1 MGVTLD
7 EALERAVKAHKVGQI
22 QEADRIYTA
31 ILQAQP
37 KHPDANHNMGVLAV
51 GVGQIED
58 ALPFFK
64 AALEANPSIGQYW
77 LSYTDALM
85 KLGRMAEAKAVFD
98 QAKDKGAGGEKF
110 DQLEQKLAA
119 QELQDPPFGKLQTI
133 IDLYTQGQLQQA
145 LSESSQMLVIFPN
158 SVTLLNLVGASNAG
172 LMQFR
177 AAIDS
182 YKQALKIKP
191 NYADTYYNL
200 GNALYDKGDL
210 EEAIES
216 YNEAV
221 SIKPDYAE
229 AYNNLGNVLTD
240 KGDFEAGINCFT
252 QALKIK
258 PNYHEAYNNIGNAL
272 RVKGNEAEALDS
284 YEQALRIKPDYADVH
299 NNIGIVLNNRSDPDA
314 AIKSYKQAL
323 KIKPDYAEVYN
334 NMGIAFR
341 DKGDFDAAINS
352 YKQALSIKSDYA
364 EVYNNMGVVLDSIG
378 DPEAAIESYKQAL
391 KINPNFAEA
400 KLNLLK
406 LQTSYTS
413 QIKNENL
420 IVVVNKVIR
429 QINLENNISKIITDN
444 QVTNLVSESL
454 RFIDSYGLDLKIKD
468 SQTYRRNSVDLN
480 CKRHMSIFKEHG
492 IISEFCFGCYKV
504 QVEPRSIIELIK
516 LYFIFDQLELDENN
530 TRKCTIELRP
540 EISGFYK
547 GLIYCSSLKQANK
560 VALYLD
566 TVVIER
572 IGSGLSPQVKRGCS
586 EYPISFPNYKEINNS
601 GPQLMNYN
609 DEWRIIEENHDK
621 EKPMHPQENIR
632 PSLSGLNLNDILIIQ
647 KWIDYAKG
655 IRDPS
660 VGLIN
665 QTEIHYQDVYD
676 LAKARLD
683 LFNFSA

>member
-7 EALERAVKAHKVGQI
+7 EALERAVKAHRVGQI

-64 AALEANPSIGQYW
+64 AALEANHSIGQYW

-85 KLGRMAEAKAVFD
+85 KLGRIAEAKTVFD
-98 QAKDKGAGGEKF
+98 QAKDKGVGGEKF
-110 DQLEQKLAA
+110 DQLEQKLAG
-119 QELQDPPFGKLQTI
+119 QELQDPPSGKLQTI

-145 LSESSQMLVIFPN
+145 LSESSQMLVSFPN

-252 QALKIK
+252 QALKIE

-299 NNIGIVLNNRSDPDA
+299 NNIGIVLNNRSDSDA

-341 DKGDFDAAINS
+341 DMGDFDAAINS
-352 YKQALSIKSDYA
+352 YKQALSIKPDYA

-391 KINPNFAEA
+391 KLNPNFAEA

-406 LQTSYTS
+406 LLTSYTS

-420 IVVVNKVIR
+420 IVVVNTLIR
-429 QINLENNISKIITDN
+429 HINIENNISKIITDN
-444 QVTNLVSESL
+444 QVTNLVSKSL
-454 RFIDSYGLDLKIKD
+454 RFIDSYGLELKIKD

-547 GLIYCSSLKQANK
+547 GLIYCSNLEEAYQIAN
-560 VALYLD
+560 Y
-566 TVVIER
+566 IEILVKEN
-572 IGSGLSPQVKRGCS
+572 IGSKMNIIVKRGCS
-586 EYPISFPNYKEINNS
+586 EYPIAFPDYKEINRSENK
-601 GPQLMNYN
+601 LMKYN
-609 DEWRIIEENHDK
+609 EKWKLIEEDYDLLNPLKSKRIIT
-621 EKPMHPQENIR
+621 PT
-632 PSLSGLNLNDILIIQ
+632 LTGLNLQDILIIRN
-647 KWIDYAKG
+647 WIDYAKG
-655 IRDPS
+655 IGDPS
-660 VGLIN
+660 VHLLKQNTIFSQKIFN
-665 QTEIHYQDVYD
+665 K
-676 LAKARLD
+676 AKTRLGKYKER
-683 LFNFSA
+683 